1 MGYRWTHF
9 LTLWLVLG
17 GMPPFALGGE
27 QGDVHWPGFRGLHAQ
42 GVAEGQATPVEWSVE
57 DSQNIRWKTPI
68 PGLAH
73 SSPVVWGDRLFV
85 TTAVSDEG
93 DPSLRVGLY
102 GDIESV
108 NEDVVHRWR
117 VYSLDKNS
125 GAILWERT
133 AHEGVPKVKRHF
145 KSTHANPTPA
155 TDGEHL
161 VSFFGSEGLYCYD
174 IDGEL
179 LWKKDLGVLKS
190 GFFQVPEA
198 QWGFASSP
206 VIHDGM
212 VLVQSDV
219 LEGSFLAA
227 FDIRDGR
234 EIWRT
239 ERDDVPT
246 WSTPTV
252 YGRGEDAQLIVNG
265 FRRIGAY
272 EAETGKAIWWMTGGG
287 DIPVPTPVVAYPL
300 VFVTN
305 AHGQA
310 APIYAI
316 RLNAEGD
323 ISLSEGASR
332 NEYIAWSV
340 DRGGAYMQ
348 TPLVYGD
355 YLYNCRDNGVLSCY
369 RAVTGE
375 RLYQERLGGGTSGFS
390 ASPVAA
396 DGKIYFTSEVGDV
409 YVVAAGPEFE
419 LLAINTLDEV
429 AMATP
434 AVSEGV
440 LYFRTRGHVVA
451 IENDP

>member
-1 MGYRWTHF
+1 MRYPTR
-9 LTLWLVLG
+9 LLSSVILVVAGL
-17 GMPPFALGGE
+17 PPGAW
-27 QGDVHWPGFRGLHAQ
+27 GDETEDANWPSFRGPRAR
-42 GVAEGQATPVEWSVE
+42 GIAEGHATPVEWSVE
-57 DSQNIRWKTPI
+57 SSKNILWKTPI

-73 SSPVVWGDRLFV
+73 SSPIIWGDRLFV
-85 TTAVSDEG
+85 TTAVSAES
-93 DPSLRVGLY
+93 DPSLKVGLY
-102 GDIESV
+102 GNIESV
-108 NEDVVHRWR
+108 TEDVVHQWK
-117 VYSLDKNS
+117 VYGLDKNT
-125 GAILWERT
+125 GEILWGRT
-133 AHEGVPKVKRHF
+133 AHEGIPEVKRHQ

-155 TDGEHL
+155 TDGEH
-161 VSFFGSEGLYCYD
+161 VVAFFGSEGLYCYD
-174 IDGEL
+174 LEGDL
-179 LWKKDLGVLKS
+179 LWKKDLGVLRS
-190 GFFQVPEA
+190 GFFQVPAAE
-198 QWGFASSP
+198 WGFASSP

-212 VLVQSDV
+212 VIVQSDV
-219 LEGSFLAA
+219 LEDSFLAA

-239 ERDDVPT
+239 EREDVPT

-252 YGRGEDAQLIVNG
+252 YGEGGDAQIIVNG
-265 FRRIGAY
+265 WKHVGSYGA
-272 EAETGKAIWWMTGGG
+272 ATGKRRWWMEGGG
-287 DIPVPTPVVAYPL
+287 DIPVPTPVVSYPL

-305 AHGQA
+305 AHGPA

-316 RLNAEGD
+316 RLNAKGD
-323 ISLSEGASR
+323 ISLPEGASR
-332 NEYIAWSV
+332 NEHVAWSV

-419 LLAINTLDEV
+419 LLAVNSLDEI

-434 AVSEGV
+434 ALSEGV
-440 LYFRTRGHVVA
+440 LYFRTRHHVVA
-451 IENDP
+451 VSR